1 MGQDEKI
8 KEAQEI
14 LDWAITHLTGSITCK
29 VIDYKHNSY
38 RVQFFTKAHK
48 LIMPV
53 QITEEEIKE
62 SKPKENVIPDKL
74 KTLLKNLEAYS

>member
-1 MGQDEKI
+1 MDEDEKI
-8 KEAQEI
+8 KEAQKV
-14 LDWAITHLTGSITCK
+14 LDWVIMDLNLTIICK
-29 VIDYKHNSY
+29 VINYKHNSY
-38 RVQFFTKAHK
+38 RVQFFTKDHK

-74 KTLLKNLEAYS
+74 KTLLKNLEAYK

>member
-1 MGQDEKI
+1 MGQEEKI

-14 LDWAITHLTGSITCK
+14 LDWAIMHVNGSITCK
-29 VIDYKHNSY
+29 VIDYKYNSY
-38 RVQFFTKAHK
+38 RVQFFTKDHK

-53 QITEEEIKE
+53 QIAEEEVKE

-74 KTLLKNLEAYS
+74 KALLKNLEAY

>member
-1 MGQDEKI
+1 MGQDEKM

-14 LDWAITHLTGSITCK
+14 LDWAILQVNGSIKCK

-38 RVQFFTKAHK
+38 RVQVFTKDHK

-53 QITEEEIKE
+53 QIAEEEIEE

-74 KTLLKNLEAYS
+74 KALLKNLEAY